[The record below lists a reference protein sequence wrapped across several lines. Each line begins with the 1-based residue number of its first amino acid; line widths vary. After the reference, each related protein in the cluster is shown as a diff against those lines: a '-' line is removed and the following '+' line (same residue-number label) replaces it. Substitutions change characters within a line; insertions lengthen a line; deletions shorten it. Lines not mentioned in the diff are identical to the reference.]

1 MKNIL
6 NKSDEL
12 MQKLKGIMN
21 EIINEENEDNYY
33 RNKLGDQ
40 WVINPSNKLNG
51 NFIEKVKAFINQISQ
66 SRVYDQ
72 KEDNEINI
80 NLSYY
85 EEIMI
90 SKSQIEEKIAQLSFL
105 KFELTPQEKNV
116 RDEIIKLYSLG
127 EKISNII
134 NNILKEINTE
144 VKVISLLSESTS
156 SDKLQQVFSMM
167 KDKYIKEMDPLEEI
181 NTDIKNQMKKVSEI
195 APSIVN
201 NLNFSGE
208 NRDEVS
214 QFFDSLDKKANFFLD
229 KLQKLRKG
237 ENYYIEN
244 EKKINNLITYIKDW
258 LNKRKEEKKICLG
271 TLRGHIAKYD
281 PSASQNPFDNNNQS
295 MEYYNRSDKSDYY
308 RPNSN
313 PPLNTYYQNSN
324 YNNNINNMNN
334 QNNNYGTN
342 FIFQQNNNYNQ
353 NPNLNNQ
360 NNNTYYY
367 NNNSNTIP
375 PQFNQNN
382 NFNKNDFNSNMRNQF
397 NQK

>member
-1 MKNIL
+1 
-6 NKSDEL
+6 
-12 MQKLKGIMN
+12 
-21 EIINEENEDNYY
+21 
-33 RNKLGDQ
+33 
-40 WVINPSNKLNG
+40 
-51 NFIEKVKAFINQISQ
+51 
-66 SRVYDQ
+66 
-72 KEDNEINI
+72 
-80 NLSYY
+80 
-85 EEIMI
+85 MI

-208 NRDEVS
+208 NRDEVT
-214 QFFDSLDKKANFFLD
+214 QFFDSLDKKANYFLD

-244 EKKINNLITYIKDW
+244 EKKINNFIAYTKDW
-258 LNKRKEEKKICLG
+258 LNKRKEEKKIVLG

-281 PSASQNPFDNNNQS
+281 PNAAQNPFDNNNMS

-308 RPNSN
+308 SPNSN
-313 PPLNTYYQNSN
+313 PPLNSYYENSNYSN
-324 YNNNINNMNN
+324 YNNNNMND
-334 QNNNYGTN
+334 QN
-342 FIFQQNNNYNQ
+342 
-353 NPNLNNQ
+353 
-360 NNNTYYY
+360 
-367 NNNSNTIP
+367 
-375 PQFNQNN
+375 
-382 NFNKNDFNSNMRNQF
+382 
-397 NQK
+397 

>member
-1 MKNIL
+1 
-6 NKSDEL
+6 
-12 MQKLKGIMN
+12 
-21 EIINEENEDNYY
+21 
-33 RNKLGDQ
+33 
-40 WVINPSNKLNG
+40 
-51 NFIEKVKAFINQISQ
+51 
-66 SRVYDQ
+66 
-72 KEDNEINI
+72 
-80 NLSYY
+80 
-85 EEIMI
+85 
-90 SKSQIEEKIAQLSFL
+90 
-105 KFELTPQEKNV
+105 
-116 RDEIIKLYSLG
+116 
-127 EKISNII
+127 
-134 NNILKEINTE
+134 
-144 VKVISLLSESTS
+144 
-156 SDKLQQVFSMM
+156 
-167 KDKYIKEMDPLEEI
+167 MDPLEEI

-201 NLNFSGE
+201 NINFSGE

-271 TLRGHIAKYD
+271 TLKGHIAKYD
-281 PSASQNPFDNNNQS
+281 PSAAQNPFDNNNQS
-295 MEYYNRSDKSDYY
+295 MEFYNRSDKSDYY

-360 NNNTYYY
+360 NNNNYYY
-367 NNNSNTIP
+367 NNNTIP

-382 NFNKNDFNSNMRNQF
+382 NFNQNDFNSNVRNQF